1 MSESDDKTIAKTLWS
16 DTLVEILIA
25 ALKKN
30 SGDKE
35 IRGIIREL
43 RDKGFKKN
51 YVIGKVSK
59 ELDENAA
66 RRVRLLLGN

>member
-16 DTLVEILIA
+16 DTLVEILIV

-35 IRGIIREL
+35 IMGIIREL
-43 RDKGFKKN
+43 RDKGFKKS

-66 RRVRLLLGN
+66 RRVRLLLGD